1 MPITL
6 NANNVTLGR
15 AAVKRNLGLKH
26 QIPSNSDYIWKVPS
40 LIQFGTCAEKWP
52 NLDEARLP
60 LDICHHSLLYLS
72 LSLSLRNRP
81 TRTHFLFLSCE
92 SGPPT
97 CKFSLR
103 NKTGEVSYPGH
114 QFQKRDFS

>member
-72 LSLSLRNRP
+72 LSPSLSG
-81 TRTHFLFLSCE
+81 TVQHAHIF
-92 SGPPT
+92 
-97 CKFSLR
+97 FSSPVNQVHPR
-103 NKTGEVSYPGH
+103 ASSH
-114 QFQKRDFS
+114 